1 MAGWSK
7 RRGIGRRS
15 RGWQEPDVLD
25 LGSHIRDATART
37 TANVGKYQRDE
48 DVPTRRSRSGSTDEA
63 PSPSSRAAA
72 REARRAS
79 GDWGHDASWETAQE
93 FATTAGQPAEERPS
107 RDTGSERSRGR
118 SRATAERTAP
128 REARGGSSQRAAGRT
143 DRPHNSR
150 AATGG
155 RPPSPPRAQR
165 PPKTPGSRGAGSA
178 LARLGLVVV
187 LLAVVAV
194 GVFIFTRPA
203 SATIIA
209 TPGDAS
215 ITFDGSVVGTGTL
228 EVEDLKS
235 GTYMVEVCRSGFAT
249 ETATME
255 IARGKKVRL
264 ECALTPEPQTVSIT
278 TTPKG
283 ATCTIALPSGETTT
297 AVTPLE
303 TSIPSGEITITL
315 DLAGYNT
322 FARTLFLDSPLTLEY
337 NLDPEGQVLHG
348 IGLITTLGAPKGV
361 SVTPDGSE
369 AWTSILDGPPS
380 IQIFDPRTGED
391 LGEVD
396 LGDHGAVE
404 VIFNEAGTLAYTSQ
418 METAKCFEI
427 DVKTHTVLR
436 EFDAQSSWTKWVEL
450 SPDEKMLYA
459 SNWSGD
465 DVSIIDLA
473 TGELVKRVRVSNTP
487 RGMYATEDGKYLY
500 VGGFDSGYLDRI
512 DLATYEVTAIF
523 KDGGA
528 LRHLVADEATGR
540 LFISDMAEDVIWVHD
555 MKTGATTKFAD
566 TDEKPNTIDL
576 SPDGKMLFVSCRGEN
591 NPKSY
596 YLVGPEWGSIIVY
609 DTTTGKPLDAL
620 ICGNQPTALD
630 VSDDGALL
638 IGSDFLDNRLRVYEV
653 PGYETFAAAG
663 GGRYEAHLAEITK

>member
-1 MAGWSK
+1 V
-7 RRGIGRRS
+7 II
-15 RGWQEPDVLD
+15 L
-25 LGSHIRDATART
+25 
-37 TANVGKYQRDE
+37 
-48 DVPTRRSRSGSTDEA
+48 
-63 PSPSSRAAA
+63 
-72 REARRAS
+72 
-79 GDWGHDASWETAQE
+79 
-93 FATTAGQPAEERPS
+93 
-107 RDTGSERSRGR
+107 
-118 SRATAERTAP
+118 
-128 REARGGSSQRAAGRT
+128 
-143 DRPHNSR
+143 
-150 AATGG
+150 
-155 RPPSPPRAQR
+155 
-165 PPKTPGSRGAGSA
+165 
-178 LARLGLVVV
+178 LV
-187 LLAVVAV
+187 VVAV

-215 ITFDGSVVGTGTL
+215 ITFNGSVVGTGTL
-228 EVEDLKS
+228 EVGDLKS
-235 GTYMVEVCRSGFAT
+235 GTYSIEVCRSGFAT

-255 IARGKKVRL
+255 IARGKKVRF
-264 ECALTPEPQTVSIT
+264 ECALTPEPQAVSVT

-283 ATCTIALPSGETTT
+283 ATCTIALPNGEATT

-303 TSIPSGEITITL
+303 TSIPSGEIRITL
-315 DLAGYNT
+315 ELAGHNT
-322 FARTLFLDSPLTLEY
+322 FTRMLFLDSRLTLEY

-380 IQIFDPRTGED
+380 IQIFDPRTGKD
-391 LGEVD
+391 LGEID

-450 SPDEKMLYA
+450 SPDEKTLYA

-465 DVSIIDLA
+465 DVSVIDLA

-512 DLATYEVTAIF
+512 DLATYQVTAVF
-523 KDGGA
+523 KEGGA

-555 MKTGATTKFAD
+555 MRTGATTKFAD
-566 TDEKPNTIDL
+566 ADEKPNTIDL

-653 PGYETFAAAG
+653 PSYETFAAAG
-663 GGRYEAHLAEITK
+663 GGRYQAHLSEIAK